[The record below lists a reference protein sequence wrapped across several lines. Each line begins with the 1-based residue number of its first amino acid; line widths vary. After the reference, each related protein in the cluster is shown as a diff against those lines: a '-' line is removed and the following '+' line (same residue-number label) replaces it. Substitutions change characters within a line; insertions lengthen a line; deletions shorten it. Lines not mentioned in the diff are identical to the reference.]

1 MDKRIKAL
9 LMVAAGLFVVVG
21 AVYLIPYENRVEVGS
36 TPAAVENPHPSDRQS
51 ALKTHLESHS
61 GKATKKE
68 IDVRFKQAVVMLH
81 AKKYQHAVKALDRV
95 LQLAPEMPEAY
106 VNLGFAFLGLK
117 MDEQA
122 LGAFTKATDLR
133 PRQMNA
139 YYGMALAYGKLGNTR
154 AAAGAMS
161 TYFHLAKPDDPY
173 REKAANLLKGWESVL
188 DKEARATPDA
198 GSSTA
203 KDMPAEP
210 PAL

>member
-9 LMVAAGLFVVVG
+9 LVVMAGLCVVVG
-21 AVYLIPYENRVEVGS
+21 AIYLIPYENRVEIS
-36 TPAAVENPHPSDRQS
+36 SAPAVVEKPHPADRQS

-68 IDVRFKQAVVMLH
+68 VDVRFKQAVVMLH
-81 AKKYQHAVKALDRV
+81 AKKYQHAITALDRV
-95 LQLAPEMPEAY
+95 LQLEPEMPEAY
-106 VNLGFAFLGLK
+106 VNLGFAFLGLE

-139 YYGMALAYGKLGNTR
+139 YYGMALAYGKLGNIR

-161 TYFHLAKPDDPY
+161 TYAHLAKPDDPY
-173 REKAANLLKGWESVL
+173 KAKAANLLKEWESIL
-188 DKEARATPDA
+188 DKEARVAPDTD
-198 GSSTA
+198 SSTA
-203 KDMPAEP
+203 KDIPAET